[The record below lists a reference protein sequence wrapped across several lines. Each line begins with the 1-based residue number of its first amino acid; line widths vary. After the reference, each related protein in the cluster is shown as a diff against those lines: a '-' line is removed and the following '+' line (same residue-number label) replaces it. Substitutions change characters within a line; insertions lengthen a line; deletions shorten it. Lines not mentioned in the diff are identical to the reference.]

1 VTAARVQLR
10 SIAIENFRNIERA
23 ELTFPS
29 DGVVVVGDNG
39 QGKTNLLEAIA
50 YLELL
55 RSMRGARDRDLVRF
69 GAESFHLGAEAQG
82 TRTVRVG
89 VGVSRSGEKRVSLDG
104 AATDRIGD
112 ALGSLPSVCVSPVD
126 AVLVSGGPAERR
138 RALDIML
145 ALTDMA
151 YLTALRTYRAALS
164 RRNAVLRARRRDR
177 AALRAWEPALATSG
191 ATLISARR
199 AWVERFGAR
208 FSAIA
213 EEIGETGAVA
223 LAYSCPLGDDADVA
237 SQLLAALDASR
248 ESDEQRGF
256 TQPGPHRDDLMIS
269 LAGRPLRTTGS
280 AGQHRTAAI
289 ALRLVEAETFRDR
302 TGTQPVMLL
311 DDPFA
316 ELDRARADRVL
327 ALIEGVVSNGRG
339 QAVLCVPRADE
350 VPAAFTRL
358 DRWRVS
364 AGRFSPDGG
373 AS

>member
-1 VTAARVQLR
+1 VTAARVQVCR
-10 SIAIENFRNIERA
+10 IAIDNFRNIERA
-23 ELTFPS
+23 ELAFPP

-55 RSMRGARDRDLVRF
+55 RSMRGARDRDLIRF
-69 GAESFHLGAEAQG
+69 GAESFHIGAESRG
-82 TRTVRVG
+82 TRTPRVG
-89 VGVSRSGEKRVSLDG
+89 VGVSRSGEKRISLDG
-104 AATDRIGD
+104 APTDRIGD
-112 ALGSLPSVCVSPVD
+112 ALGAVPSVCVSPVD

-145 ALTDMA
+145 ALTDIA

-164 RRNAVLRARRRDR
+164 RRNAVLRSRRRDR
-177 AALRAWEPALATSG
+177 ASLRAWEPALASSG
-191 ATLISARR
+191 ATLVSARR

-208 FSAIA
+208 FGALA
-213 EEIGETGAVA
+213 AEIGEKSPVE
-223 LAYSCPLGDDADVA
+223 LAYSCPIDDADVE

-256 TQPGPHRDDLMIS
+256 TQPGPHRDDLAIS

-289 ALRLVEAETFRDR
+289 ALRLVEAETFKER

-327 ALIEGVVSNGRG
+327 ALIEEVVSDGRG

-358 DRWRVS
+358 ERWRVS
-364 AGRFSPDGG
+364 AGRFTPDIRRD
-373 AS
+373 